1 VGLEILFKGRLFMKK
16 LLIACTIALSFG
28 TPVVANPEAT
38 QLINEV
44 RKDKR
49 RKAVRYSNRLEAVAA
64 GHAQE
69 MAANGY
75 FSHTGANGSSVG
87 DRTSAQ
93 GYKWCFVAENIARGQ
108 TSLQEVMVAWTNSK
122 GHYKNMIH
130 KQALE
135 FGVARAAGDNWVMVL
150 AKPC

>member
-1 VGLEILFKGRLFMKK
+1 MKN
-16 LLIACTIALSFG
+16 LLIACTIAMSFG
-28 TPVVANPEAT
+28 APVMANPEAT

-49 RKAVRYSNRLEAVAA
+49 RKAIRYSKVLEAAAA
-64 GHAQE
+64 GHANE
-69 MAANGY
+69 MAAKGY

-93 GYKWCFVAENIARGQ
+93 GYKWCFIAENIARGQ
-108 TSLQEVMVAWTNSK
+108 TSLQEAMVAWTNSK
-122 GHYKNMIH
+122 GHYKNMTD
-130 KQALE
+130 KKVRE
-135 FGVARAAGDNWVMVL
+135 FGLARGADNNWVMVL

>member
-1 VGLEILFKGRLFMKK
+1 MKN
-16 LLIACTIALSFG
+16 LLIASIIAMSFG
-28 TPVVANPEAT
+28 APAMANPQAT

-49 RKAVRYSNRLEAVAA
+49 RKAIRYSNVLEAVAA
-64 GHAQE
+64 GHANE
-69 MAANGY
+69 MAIKGY

-87 DRTSAQ
+87 DRTTAQ

-108 TSLQEVMVAWTNSK
+108 TSLQEVMIGWTNSK

-130 KQALE
+130 KQVRE
-135 FGVARAAGDNWVMVL
+135 FGLARGADNNWVMVL